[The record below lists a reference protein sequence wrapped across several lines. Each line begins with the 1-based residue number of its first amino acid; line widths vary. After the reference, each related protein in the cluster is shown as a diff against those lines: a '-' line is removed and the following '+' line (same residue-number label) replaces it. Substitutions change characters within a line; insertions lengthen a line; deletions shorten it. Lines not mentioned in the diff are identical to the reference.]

1 MMDLQDY
8 RVQIDKVDDALLLLF
23 KERMHISR
31 KIAVYKKEHGLP
43 ALDAGREKEKL
54 AAIGEAAG
62 EGLRHYANNLYLAL
76 FEISRAYQES
86 VLNAE
91 SAEA

>member
-1 MMDLQDY
+1 MDLHDY
-8 RVQIDKVDDALLLLF
+8 RAQIDQVDDSFLLLF

-31 KIAVYKKEHGLP
+31 KIAQYKKEHGLP
-43 ALDAGREKEKL
+43 ALDSGREKEKL

-62 EGLRHYANNLYLAL
+62 GELRPYANKLYSAL

-86 VLNAE
+86 ILNAE